1 MISQIADNV
10 AQAGC
15 RDKGKVKAELLETIA
30 MSIARSVAKAV
41 MRRQPKSPQAHSN
54 SASSTFL
61 FESAIFGEPIEDDL
75 VALSSSPALLPRVLI
90 FPGVYTLSVPQQKV
104 HKHWGIVTPRLP
116 CCSTCGPWRPPWPPS
131 LGLLRLLRPRP
142 SLAAFPPSQP
152 CLSRPRPWHAL
163 RGRCG
168 CGPSYVGAT
177 CSRPCTSRGRSL
189 IRDTRQ
195 TFEDEDPGASCH
207 VDSRHPKV
215 CMCMHACSMSMY
227 IIYIHILRTM
237 HHAPCILHH
246 ATCIMHLASCD
257 VSFTTN

>member
-1 MISQIADNV
+1 MTGVERLALDIKIISSPGVGHYADTSDGSLVAASEYRDAASARDNVRAKCVEKGVLYEPLLFTAQGGCEKHTEAMISQIADNV
-10 AQAGC
+10 AQAAC
-15 RDKGKVKAELLETIA
+15 RDKGKVKAEMLETIA

-61 FESAIFGEPIEDDL
+61 FESAIFEEPIEDDL

-142 SLAAFPPSQP
+142 SLAALPPSQP

-163 RGRCG
+163 RGWCG
-168 CGPSYVGAT
+168 CG
-177 CSRPCTSRGRSL
+177 RLTSAPPVLGRARRAAAL
-189 IRDTRQ
+189 
-195 TFEDEDPGASCH
+195 
-207 VDSRHPKV
+207 
-215 CMCMHACSMSMY
+215 
-227 IIYIHILRTM
+227 
-237 HHAPCILHH
+237 
-246 ATCIMHLASCD
+246 
-257 VSFTTN
+257 